1 MSHFQMHFQPFFR
14 SGHYPSSCPLFAK
27 PLIMP
32 GQFSP
37 AEPLSALVIPP
48 SWSAGPPPQP
58 FHFRSR
64 TEPMDWRRMA
74 SLDVDRVAREMD
86 ISVLQEF
93 ITAVTFCDVEGER
106 CPNCRGPTDTALLK
120 VLRMSQLST
129 EYLLHCQDYLTA
141 QMSVLE
147 ERLQGVLSQAQ
158 QEAEKQGQLEKEL
171 QEVKLESRRRK
182 KMMATQQ
189 LLLQA
194 SANNYHKCQFCEK
207 SFVNY
212 SYLQAHI
219 QRRHPEITDTER
231 QKKRQVEQMED
242 GIEDLKEKLRLT
254 QVRLA
259 AEKEADVRQRQ
270 QELEE
275 LRRREVV
282 EREAM
287 ERWKEEERRKFQQEI
302 EELRQIFLHE
312 FKGIANK
319 SYSLEAKLQELE
331 SREVHASNVRGED
344 DHEKERRW
352 LREKELKEQMA
363 QKKSEWRKKLKE
375 AQNLHQQ
382 EKEELQ
388 SENARLLKAL
398 SVEHSSSSSL
408 HALKQQLLSL
418 SSQIKQK
425 DRLILSQEQKIKTLS
440 ATPVSVNYSEP
451 PPHITQDAHD
461 TPEEED
467 VDDKGE
473 KEEERL
479 EDSMEAQRKVLES
492 LRENQELM
500 KEFRPILEE
509 TLEERLEKMGLR
521 KGTKGISKQTL
532 NSLSSVVSAQR
543 LQRTRSQSNL
553 QELRENL
560 VQELNHRV
568 KQLQKNQTKSI
579 TNSYAQQKKKHLSPT
594 VERSPKVRQTISKL
608 SSHKANTHQP
618 PTPAP
623 RSRGAAH
630 TPTPQTRQKK
640 SSTPPFSSEG
650 DESAEDSAYI
660 TSSRGRP
667 SSSTHLTP
675 SREQQKPSSE
685 LDWSDSDE
693 SEGSDTPKAQQ
704 VHGSHGSVVQ
714 TLTRSLEQQLSSPVT
729 KPTGGIQV
737 LPPAFLPSSRPSII
751 KQQAQVSEEE
761 SDLDLS
767 SIEEPIALPTGA
779 QKSLDSRTSVWSSA
793 AGRAGGW

>member
-1 MSHFQMHFQPFFR
+1 
-14 SGHYPSSCPLFAK
+14 
-27 PLIMP
+27 MP

-106 CPNCRGPTDTALLK
+106 CPNCRCPTDTALLK

-141 QMSVLE
+141 QMSALE
-147 ERLQGVLSQAQ
+147 ERLQGALSQAQ
-158 QEAEKQGQLEKEL
+158 KEAEMRAQLEKEL

-212 SYLQAHI
+212 SYLQSHI
-219 QRRHPEITDTER
+219 QRRHPEITDAER

-242 GIEDLKEKLRLT
+242 GIEELKEKLRLT

-259 AEKEADVRQRQ
+259 AEKEADAHHRQ

-275 LRRREVV
+275 LRRREVA
-282 EREAM
+282 EREAI

-302 EELRQIFLHE
+302 EELRQLFLQE

-331 SREVHASNVRGED
+331 SREVHVSNVRGED
-344 DHEKERRW
+344 DHEKERRR

-375 AQNLHQQ
+375 VQNHHQQ

-418 SSQIKQK
+418 SSQLKQK
-425 DRLILSQEQKIKTLS
+425 DRFIHSQEQKIQKLS
-440 ATPVSVNYSEP
+440 ATPVSVSYSEP

-461 TPEEED
+461 SPEEED

-473 KEEERL
+473 EDKERL

-492 LRENQELM
+492 LRGNQELM

-532 NSLSSVVSAQR
+532 KSLSSVVSAQH

-568 KQLQKNQTKSI
+568 RQLQKNQTKST
-579 TNSYAQQKKKHLSPT
+579 TNSYAQQWRKHLSPT
-594 VERSPKVRQTISKL
+594 AERSPKARQTSSKL
-608 SSHKANTHQP
+608 SSRKANTHQP

-623 RSRGAAH
+623 RSRAPAH

-660 TSSRGRP
+660 TSSRGKP
-667 SSSTHLTP
+667 SPSTHLTP
-675 SREQQKPSSE
+675 LGEQQKPSSE

-693 SEGSDTPKAQQ
+693 SDGSDTPK
-704 VHGSHGSVVQ
+704 GSVVQ
-714 TLTRSLEQQLSSPVT
+714 TLTRSLEQQLSSSIT
-729 KPTGGIQV
+729 KPAGGIQV
-737 LPPAFLPSSRPSII
+737 LPPAFLPFSRPAII
-751 KQQAQVSEEE
+751 KQQAVSEEE

-767 SIEEPIALPTGA
+767 SLEEPIALPTGA
-779 QKSLDSRTSVWSSA
+779 QKSSDVGGTSGTSVWSSA
-793 AGRAGGW
+793 ASRAGGW

>member
-1 MSHFQMHFQPFFR
+1 
-14 SGHYPSSCPLFAK
+14 
-27 PLIMP
+27 MP

-425 DRLILSQEQKIKTLS
+425 DRLILSQEQKVRWCTLQL
-440 ATPVSVNYSEP
+440 AL
-451 PPHITQDAHD
+451 
-461 TPEEED
+461 
-467 VDDKGE
+467 KW
-473 KEEERL
+473 RL

-579 TNSYAQQKKKHLSPT
+579 TNSYHLSPT

-751 KQQAQVSEEE
+751 KQQAVSEEE

>member
-1 MSHFQMHFQPFFR
+1 
-14 SGHYPSSCPLFAK
+14 
-27 PLIMP
+27 MP

-48 SWSAGPPPQP
+48 SWSGGPPPQP

-158 QEAEKQGQLEKEL
+158 QEAEKQTQLEKEL

-212 SYLQAHI
+212 SYLQSHI

-242 GIEDLKEKLRLT
+242 GIEELKENLRLT

-259 AEKEADVRQRQ
+259 AEKEADAHQRQ
-270 QELEE
+270 QDLEE
-275 LRRREVV
+275 LRRREVA

-302 EELRQIFLHE
+302 EELRQIFLQE

-344 DHEKERRW
+344 DHEKERRR

-375 AQNLHQQ
+375 VQNLHHQ

-408 HALKQQLLSL
+408 NALKQQLLSL

-425 DRLILSQEQKIKTLS
+425 DRLIHSQEQKIKKLS

-461 TPEEED
+461 SPEEED

-492 LRENQELM
+492 LRGNQELM

-532 NSLSSVVSAQR
+532 KSLSSVVSAQH

-568 KQLQKNQTKSI
+568 KKLQKNQTKSI
-579 TNSYAQQKKKHLSPT
+579 TNSYALQNKRKHLCLT
-594 VERSPKVRQTISKL
+594 MERSPKARQTSSKL
-608 SSHKANTHQP
+608 SSRKANTHQP

-623 RSRGAAH
+623 RSRAPAH
-630 TPTPQTRQKK
+630 TPSPQTRQKK

-660 TSSRGRP
+660 TSSRGKP
-667 SSSTHLTP
+667 SPSTHLTP
-675 SREQQKPSSE
+675 SSEQQKPSSE

-693 SEGSDTPKAQQ
+693 SEGSDAPK
-704 VHGSHGSVVQ
+704 GSVVQ
-714 TLTRSLEQQLSSPVT
+714 TLTRSLEQQLSSPIT

-751 KQQAQVSEEE
+751 KQQAVSEEE

-779 QKSLDSRTSVWSSA
+779 QKSLDVGGTSRTSVWSSA
-793 AGRAGGW
+793 ASRAGGW